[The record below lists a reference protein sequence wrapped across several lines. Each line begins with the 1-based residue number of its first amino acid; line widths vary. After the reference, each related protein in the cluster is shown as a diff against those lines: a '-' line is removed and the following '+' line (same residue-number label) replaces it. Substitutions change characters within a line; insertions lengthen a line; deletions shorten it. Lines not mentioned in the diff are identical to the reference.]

1 MLKGISQRIK
11 DLGVLSVLGVADEA
25 DAEALE
31 VEGTEKAKGKEA
43 EAGKGTADDYLL
55 IEPETIISAY
65 EVISRHEEMV
75 GIDTTEHLSI
85 FVQTIYAHLQK
96 TGKTWG
102 DLVKEYVPAEAKD
115 KSKAPKSVLDIGMEG
130 ISFTEPTTLVSKEAA
145 EAVKKVEHSR
155 VWGGKEQLTGG
166 DSSLESLRAL
176 QAKGGELPI
185 TVGDSASETLKEMKA
200 QGFTPSQ
207 GTAEEKIKAML
218 DSVPIYAFEFKDKS

>member
-31 VEGTEKAKGKEA
+31 VEGTKKAKGTGS
-43 EAGKGTADDYLL
+43 GKGTADDYHR
-55 IEPETIISAY
+55 IESETVISAY
-65 EVISRHEEMV
+65 DVISRHEEVV

-145 EAVKKVEHSR
+145 EAVKKVEHDR
-155 VWGGKEQLTGG
+155 VWGDKDQLTGG
-166 DSSLESLRAL
+166 DSSIESLRAL